1 MKVSETVMK
10 TRIEDCPHCEDGKFW
25 TSKYGGN
32 DPDVWAIPCE
42 HCEATGKVEVEIED
56 EEEDD

>member
-1 MKVSETVMK
+1 MK

-42 HCEATGKVEVEIED
+42 HCEATGKVEVKIED
-56 EEEDD
+56 EAEDE